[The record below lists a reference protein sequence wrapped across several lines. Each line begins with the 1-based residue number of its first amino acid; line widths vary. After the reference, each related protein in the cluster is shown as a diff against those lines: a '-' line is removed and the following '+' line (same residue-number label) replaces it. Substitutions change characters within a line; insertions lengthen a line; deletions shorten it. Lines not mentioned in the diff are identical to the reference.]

1 MILRKVSHV
10 EIGDDNCTIKLHHPD
25 GYVTGMLL
33 EPMQPFPV
41 AESTVVIEVG
51 RIVYQAE
58 DGSTHI
64 AWQHAPGLSQWQ
76 AAGQAIATKLFDA
89 LLRRRLGLRILQSQ
103 ALEKLLADIKHRG
116 LEITQLHVQIWWDSA
131 RDRHQR
137 AQQSVANQRQGDGET
152 NSQ

>member
-76 AAGQAIATKLFDA
+76 SAGQAIATKLFDA
-89 LLRRRLGLRILQSQ
+89 LLRRKLGLWILQSQ
-103 ALEKLLADIKHRG
+103 ASQSPPDAAPDYLKHAQATNETR
-116 LEITQLHVQIWWDSA
+116 EESA
-131 RDRHQR
+131 E
-137 AQQSVANQRQGDGET
+137 RQ
-152 NSQ
+152 